1 LVQGAHHE
9 DQSHHVF
16 DAELLHGLLN
26 HRALANLHVCAENL
40 DQTACEVHLQM
51 DDAHQNEL
59 DALLALDYLR
69 DVKGATGAV
78 LYLPSFLTPSRFL
91 IF

>member
-1 LVQGAHHE
+1 LVQDVHHE

-16 DAELLHGLLN
+16 AAELLHGLLS
-26 HRALANLHVCAENL
+26 HRALANLHVCVENL
-40 DQTACEVHLQM
+40 DPTACEVHLQM

-69 DVKGATGAV
+69 DVKDATGAV

>member
-1 LVQGAHHE
+1 LVQDVHRE

-16 DAELLHGLLN
+16 DAELLRDLMN
-26 HRALANLHVCAENL
+26 HRVLANLHVCAENL
-40 DQTACEVHLQM
+40 DPTVCEVHLQM